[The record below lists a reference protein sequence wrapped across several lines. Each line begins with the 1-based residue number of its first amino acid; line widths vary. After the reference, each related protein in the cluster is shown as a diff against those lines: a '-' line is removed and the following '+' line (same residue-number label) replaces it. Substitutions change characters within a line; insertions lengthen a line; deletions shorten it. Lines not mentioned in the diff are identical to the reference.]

1 MTKDETPVGVFCT
14 FHLFNLLEGNG
25 KFWFPRGN
33 NLSRGAAHPNPH
45 PLAMGLYECIRLVSE

>member
-33 NLSRGAAHPNPH
+33 NFSRGAAPPNPT
-45 PLAMGLYECIRLVSE
+45 PWLWACMSVLG